1 MQVGK
6 NMLDEGTGVINRALE
21 SLDEITS
28 GITTIS
34 ASVANLYEKAEGLVN
49 EGEEVV
55 QKLDVVV
62 INSNENRAQTEAVG
76 NKAKETGD
84 SMESLSAASE
94 KLLVAVKKLAES

>member
-55 QKLDVVV
+55 RKLDVVV

-76 NKAKETGD
+76 NQSQRDWRFHGI
-84 SMESLSAASE
+84 
-94 KLLVAVKKLAES
+94 LVSSFGEIAGRG